1 MNVSRLF
8 DILDQYQVKYPD
20 KKDALAAK
28 IDGEWKTYS
37 SIDYTTNAYNLS
49 YGLLAL
55 GLKPGDKIA
64 TVSNN
69 RPEWNFLDMAMSMAG
84 IVHVPVYPT
93 IGSDD
98 FLYILKHAEPKL
110 LVVSDNALYTKLE
123 PITKKVDSI
132 NYVYTFNELDGI
144 PNWSEILKVG
154 EEHKDEFAEKL
165 TKIKDSI
172 SPNDLATMIY
182 TSGTTGNPKGV
193 MLSHN
198 NILANTRG
206 IGKIFDFNSNQKTLS
221 FLPISHVF
229 ERTINYYFQIVGVS
243 VYYAESL
250 GTIGNNLLEIKP
262 NVLIAVP
269 RVLETIYDRII
280 GKGKDLKGF
289 KKRLFFWAVN
299 LGLKY
304 EFFNKNGKYYQFKLK
319 LANKLIF
326 EKWREAVGGRIEVIV
341 TGGAAMQ
348 ERIIR
353 VFNAAG
359 IPTVEGYGM
368 TETSPV
374 IAANDYFHEKVC
386 VGTVGPVL
394 PGVDVKINDDGEI
407 MTRSE
412 CVMMGYYKDEAQTKE
427 TIEKDGWL
435 HTGDIGEMV
444 DGIYLKITDRKK
456 EIFKMSNGK
465 YIAPQFIENK
475 FKESFFIEQI
485 YVFGENQKFASALI
499 VPNFKFLHDWCAKHG
514 VKYQN
519 NQKLVKESLV
529 IKQFQKEVNAMNKTL
544 GQTEHIKRFRLVAD
558 EWSTATGELSPTLKL
573 KRRYLVEKYKDII
586 NEIFS
591 VDTIGK

>member
-1 MNVSRLF
+1 MNISRLF
-8 DILDQYQVKYPD
+8 DILDQYQVKYHN
-20 KKDALAAK
+20 KKDTFAAK
-28 IDGEWKTYS
+28 VDGEWKTYS
-37 SIDYTTNAYNLS
+37 SNDYLSNAYSLS

-69 RPEWNFLDMAMSMAG
+69 RPEWNFIDMAMSMVG
-84 IVHVPVYPT
+84 IVHIPIYPT
-93 IGSDD
+93 ISSED
-98 FLYILKHAEPKL
+98 FLYILNHAEPKM
-110 LVVSDNALYTKLE
+110 LVVSDKSLYGKLE
-123 PITKKVDSI
+123 PIAKQVASIEKV
-132 NYVYTFNELDGI
+132 YAFNEIEGA
-144 PNWSEILKVG
+144 PNWKEILRAG
-154 EEHKDEFAEKL
+154 EERKDEYVADL
-165 TKIKDSI
+165 SKIKESI
-172 SPNDLATMIY
+172 SPNDLATIIY

-193 MLSHN
+193 MLSHE
-198 NILANTRG
+198 NILSNTRG
-206 IGKIFDFNSNQKTLS
+206 IGKVFDFTPEQKTLS
-221 FLPISHVF
+221 FLPISHIF
-229 ERTINYYFQIVGVS
+229 ERTINYYFQITGVS

-250 GTIGNNLLEIKP
+250 GSIGNNLMEIKP

-280 GKGKDLKGF
+280 GKGKDLTGV
-289 KKRLFFWAVN
+289 KKQLFFWAVN

-304 EFFNKNGKYYQFKLK
+304 EFFNKNGWVYHSKLR

-326 EKWREAVGGRIEVIV
+326 AKWREAVGGNVEVIV

-368 TETSPV
+368 SETSPV
-374 IAANDYFHEKVC
+374 IATNDYFHNKVC
-386 VGTVGPVL
+386 LGTVGPVL
-394 PGVDVKINDDGEI
+394 PGVEVKINEDGEI
-407 MTRSE
+407 MTRSDS
-412 CVMMGYYKDEAQTKE
+412 VMLGYYKDEQQTKE
-427 TIEKDGWL
+427 TIEPDGWL

-465 YIAPQFIENK
+465 YIAPQAIENK

-499 VPNFKFLHDWCAKHG
+499 VPNFKFLHDWCVRHSI
-514 VKYQN
+514 KYQN
-519 NQKLVKESLV
+519 NKELIKIPEVVKR
-529 IKQFQKEVNAMNKTL
+529 FQKEVNSMNKML
-544 GQTEHIKRFRLVAD
+544 GKTEHIKRFRLVAD
-558 EWSTATGELSPTLKL
+558 EWNTATGELSPTLKL